1 MRTAIAVG
9 CTVFPKVSDIEQ
21 GPAILCLGVPIEL
34 ESVMRQYFE
43 QNKDKVAAGTFA
55 WPPPKK
61 FYKDFE
67 ARFKAWCGS
76 NDNKTWTMKARN
88 AITRMKEKNPG
99 WKVSRKKGKIVQTF

>member
-1 MRTAIAVG
+1 MALPTAFA
-9 CTVFPKVSDIEQ
+9 T
-21 GPAILCLGVPIEL
+21 GPLPQARNQRLRENEPLYTEL

-43 QNKDKVAAGTFA
+43 KNQDKVAAGTFA